1 MMVSPLLAA
10 SALTKYTGVTAFREI
25 HKDAFERKATMII
38 KDTIQRMLDSLPD
51 PIPDLLNEDQ
61 AALVQSCLIS
71 LKDLSQK
78 RLWKQMMKITS
89 AMTISAGD
97 RNMLEY
103 LNRMANND
111 CTASVAKDLAA
122 YKDKLLFG

>member
-1 MMVSPLLAA
+1 
-10 SALTKYTGVTAFREI
+10 
-25 HKDAFERKATMII
+25 MII
-38 KDTIQRMLDSLPD
+38 KDTIQRMLDTLPD
-51 PIPDLLNEDQ
+51 PIPDLLTEDQ

-89 AMTISAGD
+89 AMTINAGD
-97 RNMLEY
+97 RNMLDY
-103 LNRMANND
+103 LNRMDDND